1 MWKILVGKKETC
13 HILEMVLLIH
23 FQKHVMK
30 DKSYNKFYIPWHAI
44 YFIHSV
50 LNKNQVLLFGLI
62 LFWLLASFFTFF
74 HLCLHTFK

>member
-1 MWKILVGKKETC
+1 MNIMYYIWKILVGKKENC

-23 FQKHVMK
+23 FQKHVMT

-62 LFWLLASFFTFF
+62 LFWL
-74 HLCLHTFK
+74 